1 MNQIEQIF
9 NFEGQEVRTVSV
21 KGDVYFVAKDVCDAL
36 EISNSRQALTRLDDD
51 ESMSFEMTHP
61 QSPSKTI
68 LMQVVNE
75 SGLYELIFS
84 SRKKTAKDFKR
95 WVKRDVLPS
104 IRKNKVYIDPTAT
117 DQEIDNAVRF
127 ATPQKRRNLLMS
139 ATIDGENSVF
149 TVYGA
154 IKEYISKWTA
164 DDKIKALNHVE
175 RTLLDKKDTY
185 GSDIAFVHKIEELL
199 RHVAKDLDKI
209 KNWKNGA
216 EKRELGKENKQLQD
230 QVSELLHIGNF
241 KEVHL
246 RFKQ

>member
-1 MNQIEQIF
+1 MNHIEQIF

-36 EISNSRQALTRLDDD
+36 EISNSRHALTRLDDD

-117 DQEIDNAVRF
+117 DQEIDHAVRF

-149 TVYGA
+149 AVYGA

-164 DDKIKALNHVE
+164 EDKIKALNHVE

-246 RFKQ
+246 TFKQ

>member
-1 MNQIEQIF
+1 MNHIEQIF

-21 KGDVYFVAKDVCDAL
+21 KGDVYFVAKDVSDVLGFRDAYT
-36 EISNSRQALTRLDDD
+36 ATRGLDED
-51 ESMSFEMTHP
+51 EKLIHKMCVAGQFREVTL
-61 QSPSKTI
+61 I
-68 LMQVVNE
+68 NE

-95 WVKRDVLPS
+95 WIKRDVLPS

-149 TVYGA
+149 AVYGA

-164 DDKIKALNHVE
+164 EDKIKALNHVE

-246 RFKQ
+246 TFKQ

>member
-36 EISNSRQALTRLDDD
+36 EIGNSRQALTRLDDD

-117 DQEIDNAVRF
+117 DQEIDHAVRF

-149 TVYGA
+149 AVYGA
-154 IKEYISKWTA
+154 IKEYIGKWTA
-164 DDKIKALNHVE
+164 EDKIKALNHVE

-246 RFKQ
+246 TFKQ

>member
-1 MNQIEQIF
+1 MNHIEQIF

-36 EISNSRQALTRLDDD
+36 EIGNSRQALTRLDDD

-117 DQEIDNAVRF
+117 DQEIDHAVRF

-149 TVYGA
+149 AVYGA

-164 DDKIKALNHVE
+164 EDKIKALNHVE

-246 RFKQ
+246 TFKQ